1 MQARTMMKLLAATA
15 IAVTGAAL
23 AGIIAIL

>member
-1 MQARTMMKLLAATA
+1 MQARTMRNLLVATA
-15 IAVTGAAL
+15 LTVAGAAL